1 MDDDGSPSHED
12 GSLHALDAHAAADE
26 AQRAHEL
33 DGVGSLVHDGCAFA
47 YRVQGSGAPVVLI
60 QGVGLHGDG
69 WAPQVDVLSE
79 AFACLSFDHR
89 GMGASQPTAGAVTVE
104 RLAGDVLALMDAQG
118 WDTAHLVGHSLG
130 ALVALE
136 VAAASSR
143 ARSLALLCCVVRGR
157 DATRVTWPI
166 ARLGIAA
173 TFGSARARRHAFLR
187 LVLPPSA
194 LRGADLDALAAA
206 LAPRFGHDLAEQP
219 DVVDAQLAALR
230 RYDARQRFGQL
241 PEVPM
246 LVVSAEHDPIAPPR
260 FGRDLAGALPG
271 ARFVCVPDA
280 AHGVTIHRAAE
291 VNALLHE
298 HLASA

>member
-1 MDDDGSPSHED
+1 MLDNEARRAHDGIGA
-12 GSLHALDAHAAADE
+12 GSLP
-26 AQRAHEL
+26 
-33 DGVGSLVHDGCAFA
+33 HDGCTFA
-47 YRVQGSGAPVVLI
+47 YRVHGAGVPVVLI

-69 WAPQVDVLSE
+69 WAPQVDALSE

-104 RLAGDVLALMDAQG
+104 RLAGDVVALMDAQG
-118 WDTAHLVGHSLG
+118 WDAAHLVGHSLG

-136 VAAASSR
+136 VAAVSAR
-143 ARSLALLCCVVRGR
+143 ALSLALLCCVVRGR
-157 DATRVTWPI
+157 DATRLTWPI

-194 LRGADLDALAAA
+194 LRGAELDELATA

-241 PEVPM
+241 PEVPT
-246 LVVSAEHDPIAPPR
+246 LVMSAEYDPIAPPS
-260 FGRDLAGALPG
+260 FGRALAAAIPG
-271 ARFVCVPDA
+271 ARFVCIPDA

-291 VNALLHE
+291 VNALLLG

>member
-1 MDDDGSPSHED
+1 MATTEARRGLDDGGP
-12 GSLHALDAHAAADE
+12 
-26 AQRAHEL
+26 
-33 DGVGSLVHDGCAFA
+33 GSLVHDGCTFA
-47 YRVQGSGAPVVLI
+47 YRVRGAGAPVVFV

-89 GMGASQPTAGAVTVE
+89 GMGASQPTDGAVTVE

-118 WDTAHLVGHSLG
+118 WDSAHLVGHSLG

-136 VAAASSR
+136 VAATAPSR

-166 ARLGIAA
+166 ARVGMAAMLGN
-173 TFGSARARRHAFLR
+173 ARARRYAFLR
-187 LVLPPSA
+187 LVLPASA
-194 LRGADLDALAAA
+194 LRGADLDALAAS

-230 RYDARQRFGQL
+230 RYDARPRIAEL
-241 PEVPM
+241 PAVPT
-246 LVVSAEHDPIAPPR
+246 LVASAEHDPIAPPR
-260 FGRDLAGALPG
+260 FGRALADAIPG
-271 ARFVCVPDA
+271 ARFVRMPDA
-280 AHGVTIHRAAE
+280 AHGVTIQRAPE
-291 VNALLHE
+291 VNTLLHE

>member
-1 MDDDGSPSHED
+1 MPAHEVHRAHDGD
-12 GSLHALDAHAAADE
+12 GGGSLA
-26 AQRAHEL
+26 
-33 DGVGSLVHDGCAFA
+33 HDGCTFA
-47 YRVQGSGAPVVLI
+47 YRVQGSGTPVVLI

-69 WAPQVDVLSE
+69 WAPQVDELSE
-79 AFACLSFDHR
+79 AFACLTFDHR
-89 GMGASQPTAGAVTVE
+89 GMGASQPAGGAVTVE

-118 WDTAHLVGHSLG
+118 WDSAHLIGHSLG

-136 VAAASSR
+136 VAATAPAR

-187 LVLPPSA
+187 LVLPPNA
-194 LRGADLDALAAA
+194 LRGADLDALAAD

-230 RYDARQRFGQL
+230 RYDARPRIVRL
-241 PEVPM
+241 PAVPA

-260 FGRDLAGALPG
+260 FGRDLAAALPG
-271 ARFVCVPDA
+271 ARFVRVPDA
-280 AHGVTIHRAAE
+280 AHGVTIQRARE

-298 HLASA
+298 HLGSA

>member
-1 MDDDGSPSHED
+1 MPANEV
-12 GSLHALDAHAAADE
+12 
-26 AQRAHEL
+26 QRAH
-33 DGVGSLVHDGCAFA
+33 GGARVGSLAHDGCTFA
-47 YRVQGSGAPVVLI
+47 YRVQGTGAPVVLI

-69 WAPQVDVLSE
+69 WAPQVDVLSQ

-89 GMGASQPTAGAVTVE
+89 GMGASQPPDGAVTVE

-118 WDTAHLVGHSLG
+118 WASAHLVGHSLG

-136 VAAASSR
+136 VAATAPSR
-143 ARSLALLCCVVRGR
+143 ARSLSLLCCVVRGR

-166 ARLGIAA
+166 ARVGMAA
-173 TFGSARARRHAFLR
+173 MFGNARARRYAFLR

-194 LRGADLDALAAA
+194 LRGADLDALASS

-230 RYDARQRFGQL
+230 RYDARPRIGQL
-241 PEVPM
+241 PEVPT
-246 LVVSAEHDPIAPPR
+246 LVVSAAHDPIAPPR
-260 FGRDLAGALPG
+260 FGRDLAGAIPG
-271 ARFVCVPDA
+271 ARFVCIPDA

-298 HLASA
+298 HLADRQSKSISSS

>member
-1 MDDDGSPSHED
+1 MHTPE
-12 GSLHALDAHAAADE
+12 L
-26 AQRAHEL
+26 QRARDG
-33 DGVGSLVHDGCAFA
+33 DGVGSLAHDGTTFA
-47 YRVQGSGAPVVLI
+47 YRVRGRGAPVVFV

-69 WAPQVDVLSE
+69 WAPQVDELSE
-79 AFACLSFDHR
+79 AFTCLSFDHR
-89 GMGASQPTAGAVTVE
+89 GMGASQPAAVAVTVE

-118 WDTAHLVGHSLG
+118 WDSAHLVGHSLG

-136 VAAASSR
+136 VAATAPARAS
-143 ARSLALLCCVVRGR
+143 SLALLCCVVRGR

-173 TFGSARARRHAFLR
+173 TFGGARARRHAFLR

-230 RYDARQRFGQL
+230 RYDARARIGQL
-241 PEVPM
+241 PAVPT

-260 FGRDLAGALPG
+260 FGQDLAAAIPG
-271 ARFVCVPDA
+271 ARFVCIRDA
-280 AHGVTIHRAAE
+280 AHGVTIQRAPE

-298 HLASA
+298 HLCSARGSAGSRS

>member
-1 MDDDGSPSHED
+1 MLTTEVQRVRDGD
-12 GSLHALDAHAAADE
+12 GLGSLA
-26 AQRAHEL
+26 
-33 DGVGSLVHDGCAFA
+33 HDGTTFA
-47 YRVQGSGAPVVLI
+47 YRVRGAGAPVVFV

-69 WAPQVDVLSE
+69 WAPQVDALSE

-89 GMGASQPTAGAVTVE
+89 GMGASQPTDGAVTVE
-104 RLAGDVLALMDAQG
+104 RLASDVLALMDAQG
-118 WDTAHLVGHSLG
+118 WDSAHLVGHSLG

-136 VAAASSR
+136 VAAAAPSR
-143 ARSLALLCCVVRGR
+143 ARSLALLCCVTRGR

-173 TFGSARARRHAFLR
+173 TFGNPRARRHAFLR

-194 LRGADLDALAAA
+194 LRGADLDALAAS

-230 RYDARQRFGQL
+230 RYDTRLRIGQL
-241 PEVPM
+241 PVVPT
-246 LVVSAEHDPIAPPR
+246 LVVSGEHDPIAPPR
-260 FGRDLAGALPG
+260 FGRNLANAIPS
-271 ARFVCVPDA
+271 ARFVCIPDA
-280 AHGVTIHRAAE
+280 AHGVTIHRASE
-291 VNALLHE
+291 VNELLRG